1 MSFTRDK
8 EKLNMN
14 NTLDFE
20 TAITLL
26 ETIRFG
32 NIARFEGALMFVSE
46 AFDVSMDKLLDIL
59 DERG

>member
-1 MSFTRDK
+1 
-8 EKLNMN
+8 MN

-20 TAITLL
+20 TAIALL

-32 NIARFEGALMFVSE
+32 DVMKFEGALMFISE

-59 DERG
+59 DERGA

>member
-8 EKLNMN
+8 KKLNMN

-20 TAITLL
+20 TAINLL

-32 NIARFEGALMFVSE
+32 NIARFEGALMLASE

-59 DERG
+59 DERE